1 MKYESIV
8 LAMAILLG
16 EASSSGLSFELAEN
30 ASFFSVSETLGPI
43 RCPSIGKDVCEAYY
57 DVSYEWPSNNTTV
70 LYKEQRPYIRI
81 TNQPSRPYD
90 RNDSS
95 PPYKVTTT
103 AAIIDG
109 IKGTIT
115 NVSRFSNVDDAIR
128 AEILLDPAWANDTA
142 DQALTRDYW
151 LEYGSLDGEWLW
163 MEATYDLSERG
174 NGASGIVQ
182 IYGNGDGKSVVDPLG
197 RWTQFKMTPSELMHV
212 INTIH
217 VTEMRHYAK
226 YTGEET
232 VEVRTIPTYD
242 KYSEQL

>member
-8 LAMAILLG
+8 LAMVMLLG
-16 EASSSGLSFELAEN
+16 EGSAFPI
-30 ASFFSVSETLGPI
+30 SETLGPI
-43 RCPSIGKDVCEAYY
+43 SCPSAGNDVCEAYY
-57 DVSYEWPSNNTTV
+57 NVSYDWPINQTII
-70 LYKEQRPYIRI
+70 YEEQLPYIRI
-81 TNQPSRPYD
+81 TDQLRRPYE
-90 RNDSS
+90 NVNE
-95 PPYKVTTT
+95 PPYNITTIN
-103 AAIIDG
+103 AIIDG

-128 AEILLDPAWANDTA
+128 AEMILDPAWANNTA

-217 VTEMRHYAK
+217 VTEMRHYDK